1 MWVPYDWRGSHR
13 LCVEGFAERYW
24 ADGFANCAVYS
35 GLLVEMGMSLN
46 RALLIRIKL
55 VEWLPRN

>member
-55 VEWLPRN
+55 VE